1 LSECPPDEP
10 ERGLLFLCLAANIG
24 RQFEF
29 IQHSWVNNPKFDG
42 LYDEPDPLVGYH
54 PPGASNFSVLMN
66 PVRLRLTNLPQFV
79 TTRGG
84 AYFFLPGLRALQY
97 ISRLE

>member
-1 LSECPPDEP
+1 V
-10 ERGLLFLCLAANIG
+10 AANIS

-29 IQHSWVNNPKFDG
+29 VQHTWVNNPKFDR

-54 PPGASNFSVLMN
+54 PDGAANFSIPSD
-66 PVRLRLTNLPQFV
+66 PVRQRVRNLPQFV

-84 AYFFLPGLRALQY
+84 AYFFLPSIRALKY
-97 ISRLE
+97 LGSLSSGATRAASRPA